1 VRREGHLFERIF
13 AFDTLLEA
21 FWRARRRAAASEEVR
36 AFEQHLFGSLARL
49 QRQAWDGTLELG
61 RFRSFEICDPK
72 RRRIHAPVFE
82 ERVVHHAV
90 CSVIGPR
97 IERSLIDRTFACR
110 KGLGTHAALGAAR
123 TLARTH
129 PFVAK
134 LDVRGYFDS
143 IDHDALLA
151 RLERLFKDAQLLR
164 LLERIVRSYEV
175 AAGRGIPIGSLCSQT
190 FGNLYLAPFD
200 RAASADPVVGAYL
213 RYMDDALV
221 FGDSKVGVARSARA
235 AMAATGELGLAWK
248 TVQVFAVARGFPFLG
263 WRIDPHG
270 ARLTAA
276 RKRRARARLRGLGRA
291 WGAGRIDE
299 RAYARRLES
308 SFAHVAGERTR
319 ALRRAW
325 IEGLDL
331 DAGG

>member
-1 VRREGHLFERIF
+1 MRREGHLFERIF

-21 FWRARRRAAASEEVR
+21 FWRARRRAAASDEVR
-36 AFEQHLFGSLARL
+36 AFEGELFESLARL
-49 QRQAWDGTLELG
+49 RRQAWDGSLELG

-82 ERVVHHAV
+82 ERVLHHAV
-90 CSVIGPR
+90 CSIIGPR
-97 IERSLIDRTFACR
+97 IERSLIDRTYACR

-123 TLARTH
+123 ALARTN

-143 IDHDALLA
+143 IDHDVLLE
-151 RLERLFKDAQLLR
+151 RLERLFKDARLLR
-164 LLERIVRSYEV
+164 LLERIVRSYQV
-175 AAGRGIPIGSLCSQT
+175 SVGRGIPIGSLCSQT

-200 RAASADPVVGAYL
+200 RVASADPGVGAYV

-221 FGDSKVGVARSARA
+221 FGDSKAGVARSARA
-235 AMAATGELGLAWK
+235 AMAATHALGLTWK
-248 TVQVFAVARGFPFLG
+248 AVHVFAVARGFPFLG
-263 WRIDPHG
+263 WSIAPHG

-291 WGAGRIDE
+291 WDRGRIE
-299 RAYARRLES
+299 EPEYARRLES
-308 SFAHVAGERTR
+308 SFAHLAGERTR

-325 IEGLDL
+325 IDGLGL
-331 DAGG
+331 DAGA